1 MTAERSAHRAA
12 GEHLAYLDY
21 ASTSPLRQEA
31 AEAMSP
37 FWGPR
42 FGNPSGGHRMARDAR
57 TALEDAREE
66 IAELLGSGPGEVIF
80 TGGGTEADNLA
91 VLGTLAARSE
101 SGGPGTLVCSSL
113 EHPAVLQSCRA
124 AARGISGG
132 PPAELRVIGAR
143 PDGIVDLDEL
153 AGSLGPEVGLVSVML
168 ANNEIG
174 TIQPLEAV
182 AGLVRD
188 LAPDATLHTDA
199 VQAAPWLDLAQTAR
213 AADLVTI
220 SAHKLGGPKGVGVLV
235 AREGAALRPI
245 VHGGGQERGG
255 AAAPTTSRA
264 RSGWPPPSGRPH
276 EAATPSASVSA
287 RCETAW
293 WTGLWR
299 CCPMSTETAPRERV
313 LPGHGHLLF
322 GGCEQ
327 EELLVLLDGEG
338 VCASGGSACSSG
350 ALDPSPVLLAMGLP
364 PAEARRS
371 VRFTLGHSTT
381 CRDVE
386 HALEAV
392 PRAVHRLRG
401 WA

>member
-1 MTAERSAHRAA
+1 MSA
-12 GEHLAYLDY
+12 EHLAYLDY
-21 ASTSPLRQEA
+21 ASTSPLRREA
-31 AEAMSP
+31 VEAMSP

-42 FGNPSGGHRMARDAR
+42 FGNPSGGHPMARDAR
-57 TALEDAREE
+57 SALEDAREE
-66 IAELLGSGPGEVIF
+66 IAELLGAGPGEVIF

-132 PPAELRVIGAR
+132 PPAELRVIGSR
-143 PDGIVDLDEL
+143 PEGIVDLDEL

-174 TIQPLEAV
+174 TLQPLESV

-188 LAPDATLHTDA
+188 LAPGATLHTDA
-199 VQAAPWLDLAQTAR
+199 VQAAPWLDLAQAAG

-220 SAHKLGGPKGVGVLV
+220 SAHKVGGPKGVGVLV
-235 AREGAALRPI
+235 AREGAVLRPI
-245 VHGGGQERGG
+245 LHGGGQERGRRSG
-255 AAAPTTSRA
+255 THDVAGAVGLAAALRATA
-264 RSGWPPPSGRPH
+264 RSRDAERERVGALRDRLVEGLM
-276 EAATPSASVSA
+276 
-287 RCETAW
+287 TA
-293 WTGLWR
+293 L
-299 CCPMSTETAPRERV
+299 PDVTETAPRDRV

-327 EELLVLLDGEG
+327 EELLVLLDREG

-350 ALDPSPVLLAMGLP
+350 ALDPSPVLLAMGL
-364 PAEARRS
+364 AAIEARRS
-371 VRFTLGHSTT
+371 VRFSLGHATT
-381 CRDVE
+381 CHDVE
-386 HALEAV
+386 YALEAV
-392 PRAVHRLRG
+392 PRAVHRLRDG
-401 WA
+401 A